1 MIHGSQ
7 LLWKNEKKIGEE
19 VMTYYPEFT
28 LAAIQAAPHYLNREA
43 STEKACRLIEE
54 AAQRGATLAAF
65 GETWLPGYPW
75 WVWLDDGPQN
85 QQARIAYLD
94 SGVEIPSPTTDRLC
108 QAAGDA
114 GIDVAIGVAER
125 DSFTGGTIYC
135 TLLFIGREGRILG
148 RHRKLK
154 PTGRERT
161 AWGEGDGASLH
172 PYQRPYGRISGLN
185 CWEHKMMLPGYAL
198 AAQGTQIHVAT
209 WPLGLGGHAL
219 SPAFAQQVN
228 CYLIAVGAAW
238 TEEATPE
245 VLKGLEP
252 PESFLDGPGS
262 GIIDPRGKILE
273 QLPTRSEEAII
284 TAEGSLD
291 EVLSA
296 KEFGDIGGHY
306 SRPDVLQL
314 HINRRPLRRLVESDV
329 GEGPT
334 ARDEYQAAGPDL
346 ADHHEKGMEAAG

>member
-1 MIHGSQ
+1 
-7 LLWKNEKKIGEE
+7 
-19 VMTYYPEFT
+19 MTYYPEFT
-28 LAAIQAAPHYLNREA
+28 LAAIQAAPVYLNREA
-43 STEKACRLIEE
+43 STEKACCLIEE
-54 AAQRGATLAAF
+54 AAHKGATLAAF

-75 WVWLDDGPQN
+75 WVWLDNGPQN

-135 TLLFIGREGRILG
+135 TLLFLGREGKILG

-154 PTGRERT
+154 PTGEERT
-161 AWGEGDGASLH
+161 VWGEGDGSSLR

-209 WPLGLGGHAL
+209 WPFGTGGHAL
-219 SPAFAQQVN
+219 SPAFAAQAN

-238 TEEATPE
+238 TEETIPE
-245 VLKGLEP
+245 VVSGLDRP
-252 PESFLDGPGS
+252 GISVGRPGS
-262 GIIDPRGKILE
+262 AIFDPRGKILE
-273 QLPTRSEEAII
+273 QLPTADEEAII
-284 TAEGSLD
+284 TAEGSIG

-296 KEFGDIGGHY
+296 KQIGDIGGHY

-314 HINRRPLRRLVESDV
+314 HINRRHLRRFVETGPSDWSAAPEEFQAV
-329 GEGPT
+329 YPDTAGDQQDGGE
-334 ARDEYQAAGPDL
+334 DL
-346 ADHHEKGMEAAG
+346 N

>member
-1 MIHGSQ
+1 MAIDQG
-7 LLWKNEKKIGEE
+7 
-19 VMTYYPEFT
+19 FT
-28 LAAIQAAPHYLNREA
+28 LAAIQAAPVYLNRDA
-43 STEKACRLIEE
+43 STEKACRLIQE
-54 AAQRGATLAAF
+54 AAQKGATLAAF

-75 WVWLDDGPQN
+75 WVWLDYGPQN

-125 DSFTGGTIYC
+125 DSITGGTIYC
-135 TLLFIGREGRILG
+135 TLLFIGREGKILG

-154 PTGRERT
+154 PTGEERT
-161 AWGEGDGASLH
+161 VWGEGGGSSLR

-209 WPLGLGGHAL
+209 WPFGNGGRLL
-219 SPAFAQQVN
+219 SPAFAQQAN

-238 TEEATPE
+238 IEETIPE
-245 VLKGLEP
+245 VLSGLDRP
-252 PESFLDGPGS
+252 GISAGKPGS
-262 GIIDPRGKILE
+262 AIIDPRGNILE
-273 QLPTRSEEAII
+273 QLPTADEEAII
-284 TAEGSLD
+284 TAQGSLD
-291 EVLSA
+291 EVLNA
-296 KEFGDIGGHY
+296 KVLGDIGGHY

-314 HINRRPLRRLVESDV
+314 HINRRPLRRFVETGPGDWPAAPGDFHMVRPDSAGDHQDG
-329 GEGPT
+329 GENL
-334 ARDEYQAAGPDL
+334 D
-346 ADHHEKGMEAAG
+346 